1 MKKELY
7 RMAKYLFFQI
17 YVYVPFWGENR
28 QNHDSDKNILSRK
41 HALDLLIDTQLPENG
56 AHT

>member
-1 MKKELY
+1 
-7 RMAKYLFFQI
+7 MAKYLFFQI